1 MQQSVVA
8 NEPFPKGLETHLF
21 NFISGFSR
29 DDGVNNLT
37 NIMSGLQFRNHR
49 MQLFLDCGC
58 YCYIR
63 QELFIN
69 VHYYALKYIHYPAGT
84 KIFTQLNASVAMLAK
99 KHYCM
104 INDQCSSG
112 QL

>member
-1 MQQSVVA
+1 MT

-49 MQLFLDCGC
+49 MQLFFDCVL
-58 YCYIR
+58 
-63 QELFIN
+63 EDVLTEMFI
-69 VHYYALKYIHYPAGT
+69 LPIHSFG
-84 KIFTQLNASVAMLAK
+84 QGVSVP
-99 KHYCM
+99 M
-104 INDQCSSG
+104 IIMMAT
-112 QL
+112 